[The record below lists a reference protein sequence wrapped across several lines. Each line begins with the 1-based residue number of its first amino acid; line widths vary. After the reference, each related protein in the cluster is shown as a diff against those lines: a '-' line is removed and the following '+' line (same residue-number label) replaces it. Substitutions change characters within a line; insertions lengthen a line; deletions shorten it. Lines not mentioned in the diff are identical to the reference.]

1 MKGSDLLPVSI
12 PENITVHLGPPSSNA
27 ANITVPFADYVKNVA
42 SSEIYPT
49 WPEAAIRANIY
60 AQMSYVLNRIFTEWY
75 RSQGYDFDITNST
88 RYDQSFVPG
97 RDIFENISTIVDDMI
112 GNYLTRGDAVEP
124 LFAQYCNG
132 TTVTCP
138 GGLSQWGTVPLAEQG
153 LSAEEIVRSFYG
165 DDINFATDAPLSPS
179 LGESFPGIT
188 LRLGENGE
196 DVRTIQNRL
205 NRISTNYPN
214 IPKIYPVDGVFDA
227 DTEAAVRAFQR
238 QFNLTPDGLVGP
250 ATWYRIAFV
259 YNNVKRLSELNS
271 EGLTLEEISR
281 QYPELLSE
289 GMSGVSIRL
298 LQYFLAIAGEYYDAL
313 PRWSATQLDGIFGP
327 QTRSAV
333 EAYQR
338 MLGLPVTGA
347 VDRATW
353 NALVSTYRS
362 VLLVQPEQE
371 WLGLFVGLPE
381 VFLVTGMRGDAV
393 RRAQELISIIA
404 RGYPEV
410 PSVTVDGIF
419 GSATESAVSVI
430 QTLLGLPA
438 TGAVGPLTWEGMA
451 RLAADVE
458 ASSRSAEGQYPGYV
472 LSEEEWKCTL
482 TNRSAAIST
491 IFRHVCGVSSRKTT
505 TRSRSC
511 RTASS
516 AQRPPKRSVRI
527 RDRTAFRSPGRST
540 ARPGTA
546 SLTHTGS

>member
-12 PENITVHLGPPSSNA
+12 PENITVHLGAPSSNA
-27 ANITVPFADYVKNVA
+27 PNITVPFADYVKNVA

-88 RYDQSFVPG
+88 RYDQSFVAG

-112 GNYLTRGDAVEP
+112 GSYLTRGDAVEP

-165 DDINFATDAPLSPS
+165 DDINFATDAPLSPA

-214 IPKIYPVDGVFDA
+214 IPKIYPADGVFDA

-238 QFNLTPDGLVGP
+238 QFNLTPDGLVGR

-298 LQYFLAIAGEYYDAL
+298 LQYFLAIAGEYY
-313 PRWSATQLDGIFGP
+313 
-327 QTRSAV
+327 AV

-393 RRAQELISIIA
+393 RRAQELINIIA

-410 PSVTVDGIF
+410 PAVTVDGIF

-472 LSEEEWKCTL
+472 LSEEE
-482 TNRSAAIST
+482 
-491 IFRHVCGVSSRKTT
+491 
-505 TRSRSC
+505 
-511 RTASS
+511 
-516 AQRPPKRSVRI
+516 
-527 RDRTAFRSPGRST
+527 
-540 ARPGTA
+540 
-546 SLTHTGS
+546 

>member
-1 MKGSDLLPVSI
+1 MPTGLPYI
-12 PENITVHLGPPSSNA
+12 PESITVHLGRPDERAPNV
-27 ANITVPFADYVKNVA
+27 TVPFQTYVANVA

-49 WPEAAIRANIY
+49 WPESAIRANML
-60 AQMSYVLNRIFTEWY
+60 AQISFALNRVYTGYY
-75 RSQGYDFDITNST
+75 RTRGYDFDITNST
-88 RYDQSFVPG
+88 QYDQYFVNG
-97 RDIFENISTIVDDMI
+97 RDVFENIQQLAAELFNTYIRRV
-112 GNYLTRGDAVEP
+112 GNVEP

-214 IPKIYPVDGVFDA
+214 IPKIYPADGVFDA

-238 QFNLTPDGLVGP
+238 QFNLTPDGLVGR

-259 YNNVKRLSELNS
+259 YNNVKQLSELNS

-289 GMSGVSIRL
+289 GMSGVSVRL

-313 PRWSATQLDGIFGP
+313 PRWSAAQLDGIFGP

-393 RRAQELISIIA
+393 RRAQELINIIA

-410 PSVTVDGIF
+410 PAVAVDGIF
-419 GSATESAVSVI
+419 GRATESAVSVI

-472 LSEEEWKCTL
+472 LSEE
-482 TNRSAAIST
+482 A
-491 IFRHVCGVSSRKTT
+491 
-505 TRSRSC
+505 
-511 RTASS
+511 
-516 AQRPPKRSVRI
+516 
-527 RDRTAFRSPGRST
+527 
-540 ARPGTA
+540 
-546 SLTHTGS
+546 

>member
-1 MKGSDLLPVSI
+1 MPEPYVSI
-12 PENITVHLGPPSSNA
+12 PETITVHLGAPSENA
-27 ANITVPFADYVKNVA
+27 QNITVPFADYIKNVA

-49 WPEAAIRANIY
+49 WPEQAIRANVY
-60 AQMSYVLNRIFTEWY
+60 AQISYVLNRVFTEWY
-75 RSQGYDFDITNST
+75 RAQGYDFDITNST

-112 GNYLTRGDAVEP
+112 GSYLTRGDAVEP

-165 DDINFATDAPLSPS
+165 EDINFANDTPLSPS

-214 IPKIYPVDGVFDA
+214 IPKVYPADGVFDA

-238 QFNLTPDGLVGP
+238 QFNLTPDGLVGR

-289 GMSGVSIRL
+289 GMSGVSVRL

-313 PRWSATQLDGIFGP
+313 PRWSAAQLDGIFGP

-410 PSVTVDGIF
+410 PAVTVDGIF

-472 LSEEEWKCTL
+472 LSEEE
-482 TNRSAAIST
+482 
-491 IFRHVCGVSSRKTT
+491 
-505 TRSRSC
+505 
-511 RTASS
+511 
-516 AQRPPKRSVRI
+516 
-527 RDRTAFRSPGRST
+527 
-540 ARPGTA
+540 
-546 SLTHTGS
+546 

>member
-1 MKGSDLLPVSI
+1 MACQTG
-12 PENITVHLGPPSSNA
+12 NI
-27 ANITVPFADYVKNVA
+27 F
-42 SSEIYPT
+42 PT

-88 RYDQSFVPG
+88 RYDQSFVAG

-112 GNYLTRGDAVEP
+112 GSYLTRGDAVEP

-165 DDINFATDAPLSPS
+165 DDINFSADAPLSPA

-214 IPKIYPVDGVFDA
+214 IPKIYPADGVFDA

-238 QFNLTPDGLVGP
+238 QFNLTPDGLVGR

-313 PRWSATQLDGIFGP
+313 PRWSAAQLDGIFGP

-393 RRAQELISIIA
+393 RRAQELINIIA

-410 PSVTVDGIF
+410 PAVTVDGIF

-472 LSEEEWKCTL
+472 LSEEE
-482 TNRSAAIST
+482 
-491 IFRHVCGVSSRKTT
+491 
-505 TRSRSC
+505 
-511 RTASS
+511 
-516 AQRPPKRSVRI
+516 
-527 RDRTAFRSPGRST
+527 
-540 ARPGTA
+540 
-546 SLTHTGS
+546 

>member
-12 PENITVHLGPPSSNA
+12 PENITVHLGAPSSNA
-27 ANITVPFADYVKNVA
+27 PNITVPFADYVKNVA

-112 GNYLTRGDAVEP
+112 GSYLTRGDAVEP

-165 DDINFATDAPLSPS
+165 DDINFSADAPLSPS

-214 IPKIYPVDGVFDA
+214 IPKIYPADGVFDA

-238 QFNLTPDGLVGP
+238 QFNLTPDGLVGR

-289 GMSGVSIRL
+289 GMSGVSVRL

-313 PRWSATQLDGIFGP
+313 PRWSAAQLDGIFGP

-353 NALVSTYRS
+353 NARHGTRWSLPTAPCCSCSPNRS
-362 VLLVQPEQE
+362 
-371 WLGLFVGLPE
+371 
-381 VFLVTGMRGDAV
+381 
-393 RRAQELISIIA
+393 
-404 RGYPEV
+404 
-410 PSVTVDGIF
+410 
-419 GSATESAVSVI
+419 GSACSSACPRYFSS
-430 QTLLGLPA
+430 PA
-438 TGAVGPLTWEGMA
+438 C
-451 RLAADVE
+451 AATPCGGRRSSS
-458 ASSRSAEGQYPGYV
+458 ASSHAAIPRCPRSRWTAF
-472 LSEEEWKCTL
+472 
-482 TNRSAAIST
+482 SAA
-491 IFRHVCGVSSRKTT
+491 RPRV
-505 TRSRSC
+505 RSRSSRRC
-511 RTASS
+511 SVCP
-516 AQRPPKRSVRI
+516 RPARSVR
-527 RDRTAFRSPGRST
+527 
-540 ARPGTA
+540 
-546 SLTHTGS
+546 

>member
-1 MKGSDLLPVSI
+1 
-12 PENITVHLGPPSSNA
+12 
-27 ANITVPFADYVKNVA
+27 
-42 SSEIYPT
+42 
-49 WPEAAIRANIY
+49 
-60 AQMSYVLNRIFTEWY
+60 
-75 RSQGYDFDITNST
+75 
-88 RYDQSFVPG
+88 
-97 RDIFENISTIVDDMI
+97 MI
-112 GNYLTRGDAVEP
+112 GSYLTRGDAVEP

-165 DDINFATDAPLSPS
+165 DDINFSADAPLSPS

-214 IPKIYPVDGVFDA
+214 IPKIYPADGVFDA

-238 QFNLTPDGLVGP
+238 QFNLTPDGLVGR

-289 GMSGVSIRL
+289 GMSGVSVRL

-313 PRWSATQLDGIFGP
+313 PRWSAAQLDGIFGP

-371 WLGLFVGLPE
+371 WLGLFIGLPE

-393 RRAQELISIIA
+393 RRAQELINIIA

-410 PSVTVDGIF
+410 PAVAVDGIF

-472 LSEEEWKCTL
+472 LSEEE
-482 TNRSAAIST
+482 
-491 IFRHVCGVSSRKTT
+491 
-505 TRSRSC
+505 
-511 RTASS
+511 
-516 AQRPPKRSVRI
+516 
-527 RDRTAFRSPGRST
+527 
-540 ARPGTA
+540 
-546 SLTHTGS
+546 